1 VASARCVYCD
11 ATLQPNSMYC
21 VECGQLIP
29 QQPTRPPVP
38 AQFARARETP
48 VTKADAPK
56 AAQTS
61 SAVEPVPLPRTL
73 PWQQQARGERAGQ
86 PVAQTTSTAPAPAPI
101 ERVELVFS
109 TGQRVVVTGT
119 AVVGR
124 KPADTAL
131 AMGARA
137 VEVQD
142 DTRSVSRVHLFLEVV
157 DGQVLVSDAGS
168 ANGSRIERD
177 GQVTP
182 LEAAGTRVPAR
193 LDDTIWVGDLS
204 FVIRP
209 A

>member
-1 VASARCVYCD
+1 MASARCVYCD

-48 VTKADAPK
+48 AAKADAPK
-56 AAQTS
+56 AAQAA

-73 PWQQQARGERAGQ
+73 PWQQGARGDRAGQ
-86 PVAQTTSTAPAPAPI
+86 AATQTASAAPAPAPI
-101 ERVELVFS
+101 ERVELAFS

-142 DTRSVSRVHLFLEVV
+142 DTRSVSRVHLFLEVA
-157 DGQVLVSDAGS
+157 DGAVLVSDAGS